1 MSSDA
6 IKANSS
12 LGKDFLTY
20 LCYMSDERNGMFENA
35 GKGTFQ
41 VWLGDKIVLQDET
54 DTPPN
59 SVSFSGRDFTA
70 DDLKQAIKSGK
81 KVTEAQFKIDKDE
94 TSWSFTLRGQLL
106 DIASLRMNTAQF
118 KADDSEARFYSRM
131 LVIEEL
137 NDILDELYYQFLH
150 DITEKKWEAEGYKKF
165 KEWVNK

>member
-1 MSSDA
+1 MSGA
-6 IKANSS
+6 TIKANSA

-20 LCYMSDERNGMFENA
+20 LCYLSDSRNGVFEIA

-41 VWLGDKIVLQDET
+41 VWLGDKIVLQDEA

-59 SVSFSGRDFTA
+59 SISFVGRDFTA

-81 KVTEAQFKIDKDE
+81 KVTEAQFRIDKDE
-94 TSWSFTLRGQLL
+94 TSWSFTLRAQRF
-106 DIASLRMNTAQF
+106 DIASLRLNTPQF

-137 NDILDELYYQFLH
+137 NEILDGLYYQFLH
-150 DITEKKWEAEGYKKF
+150 DVTEKNWETEGYKKF
-165 KEWVNK
+165 REWINR